1 MSLDS
6 VAEAAENALPINTR
20 DIFMSKFN
28 TMSAAAGGA
37 TTVVDELIARCE
49 LQANLF
55 DSGQMERWWSMIGMA
70 ADFTLFEPFGG
81 PASRGFD
88 PSPER
93 LATLSANFRN
103 GRCTLELQQSYA
115 TDDMVVLVYIER
127 QTGEVHGLP
136 DQDWSL
142 RVTQVFQRID
152 GEWKLV
158 HRNADPLVRPVP
170 LKLLAALAAGRELVE
185 V

>member
-1 MSLDS
+1 MLK
-6 VAEAAENALPINTR
+6 PNTTPR
-20 DIFMSKFN
+20 ANSR
-28 TMSAAAGGA
+28 
-37 TTVVDELIARCE
+37 TVVDELVERSE

-55 DSGQMERWWSMIGMA
+55 DSGQMEKWWSMIGIG

-81 PASRGFD
+81 PASRNFD
-88 PSPER
+88 PTPER
-93 LATLSANFRN
+93 LATLAANFRN
-103 GRCTLELQQSYA
+103 GSCTLELQQSYA
-115 TDDMVVLVYIER
+115 TEDMVVLVYIER
-127 QTGEVHGLP
+127 QAGEVHGLP

-170 LKLLAALAAGRELVE
+170 LKLLASLAGGRTLVE